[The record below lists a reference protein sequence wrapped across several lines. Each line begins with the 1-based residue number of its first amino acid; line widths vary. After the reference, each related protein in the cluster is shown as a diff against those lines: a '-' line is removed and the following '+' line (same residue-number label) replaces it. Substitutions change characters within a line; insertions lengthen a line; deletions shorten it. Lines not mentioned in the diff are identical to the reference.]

1 MRDLIRRTYES
12 LSLIEMSM
20 EDLVKGVE
28 RLGPV
33 HESPELR
40 VSIEDGAVGR
50 ATPYDLREDLNTALT
65 ETRANIKELMSQLRV
80 GLDINLAERRGEE
93 LNRALSALRL
103 ELPEEIVR
111 DLTAVVDR
119 RLDKE

>member
-1 MRDLIRRTYES
+1 MRDLIRRTHES
-12 LSLIEMSM
+12 LSLIEMAM
-20 EDLVKGVE
+20 DDLVKGVE

-40 VSIEDGAVGR
+40 VSIEDGMGR

-93 LNRALSALRL
+93 LNRALNALRL